1 MTAKVDNSFTFYFP
15 NHHKLKKKK
24 KERERVKVRKAMV
37 RKDPKNRREV

>member
-24 KERERVKVRKAMV
+24 ERERESEGKEGNGQKR
-37 RKDPKNRREV
+37 PKEP